1 MGAVLGI
8 ISGKYIFEELLQ
20 WYWADKHA
28 AEAASAS
35 IAGILESGGV
45 SDGGGAGQKAN

>member
-8 ISGKYIFEELLQ
+8 LSGKYIFEEPLQ
-20 WYWADKHA
+20 RYWADKHA

-35 IAGILESGGV
+35 IAGKLESGAA
-45 SDGGGAGQKAN
+45 SGGAGEKAT